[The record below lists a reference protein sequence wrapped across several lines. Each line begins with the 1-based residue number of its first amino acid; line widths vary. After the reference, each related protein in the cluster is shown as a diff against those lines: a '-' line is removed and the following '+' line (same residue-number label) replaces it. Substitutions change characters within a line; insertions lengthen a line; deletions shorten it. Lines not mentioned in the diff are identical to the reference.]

1 MPYPLKPLECSW
13 PFTIWHEIKSILLL
27 DSSGSND
34 GWKSESVYFPV
45 DDGHSLMADATDVKR
60 AHFCWFWIVL
70 PCVSARERRK
80 LGKKGQGGAA
90 VSRKCSKDQ
99 EKLSVGPGNGEAGN
113 LCCFLPPRALFQSAG
128 NSWWP
133 TWGWSLQFSHLTSG
147 KVGLCKCIQII
158 RCPSISCIY
167 YPCRYLM
174 NE

>member
-1 MPYPLKPLECSW
+1 MPYPLKPLEGSW

-70 PCVSARERRK
+70 PCASARERRK
-80 LGKKGQGGAA
+80 LGKKGRGGAA

-99 EKLSVGPGNGEAGN
+99 EKLSVGPVWTVKPAIFAAFCHLGPFFSRRVIPGGRLGVEAYN
-113 LCCFLPPRALFQSAG
+113 LV
-128 NSWWP
+128 
-133 TWGWSLQFSHLTSG
+133 TWLQE
-147 KVGLCKCIQII
+147 
-158 RCPSISCIY
+158 R
-167 YPCRYLM
+167 
-174 NE
+174 

>member
-1 MPYPLKPLECSW
+1 MPYPLKPLEGSW

-70 PCVSARERRK
+70 PCASARERRK
-80 LGKKGQGGAA
+80 LGKKGRGGAA

-99 EKLSVGPGNGEAGN
+99 EKWPCGQLSGGGFNWSWQSLA
-113 LCCFLPPRALFQSAG
+113 FLSPFGLFQQARTR
-128 NSWWP
+128 W
-133 TWGWSLQFSHLTSG
+133 TQAQSLQFTQFSPYHH
-147 KVGLCKCIQII
+147 K
-158 RCPSISCIY
+158 
-167 YPCRYLM
+167 
-174 NE
+174 